1 MKIRKKTAFLDAY
14 YDPNRPILSS
24 SPELVLIRSVS
35 AGRPEEACAL
45 FRDEKQFGGKS
56 VIDAPWG
63 RFEGA
68 DGIRRFCDSWLSTF
82 EAQSAEVIPVFQTRS
97 GGRSCTELVV
107 NFEAGGEIDQVPM
120 FVIGDLRGKGLLDE
134 IRIYCYYTLIPNQ
147 TPYRKP
153 LFDCAHLEMGEP
165 QLMTG
170 AVREYYEGLHHTPN
184 ADVERIL
191 NCCADRVTF
200 GGYGW
205 PLEDHP
211 LSVYDKAALREAY
224 ERMASYIPS
233 CVGMRY
239 ETLIDDGVT
248 GVIEWVHFITDEG
261 AGRLNR
267 ICTSGIAAYE
277 RDEEG
282 LLCSIRICDYAYR
295 EHLIDWT
302 KTPVTEA
309 EARAM
314 NRVHTAPSGV
324 GRRAQREFTRP
335 DGAAE
340 RK

>member
-1 MKIRKKTAFLDAY
+1 MNIRKKTAFLDLY
-14 YDPNRPILSS
+14 YDPARPILAS
-24 SPELVLIRSVS
+24 SPELVLVNAVS
-35 AGRPEEACAL
+35 AGRTEDACAL
-45 FRDEKQFGGKS
+45 FGDEKQFGGKS

-68 DGIRRFCDSWLSTF
+68 QGVRAFAETWLSTF
-82 EAQSAEVIPVFQTRS
+82 EARHAEVIPVFQTRS

-107 NFEAGGEIDQVPM
+107 NFEVDGQIDQVPM
-120 FVIGDLRGKGLLDE
+120 FVIGDLRGRRMLDE
-134 IRIYCYYTLIPNQ
+134 VRIYCYYTLIPGQ

-153 LFDCAHLEMGEP
+153 LFPSAHLEMGEP
-165 QLMTG
+165 MLLTG
-170 AVREYYEGLHHTPN
+170 AVREYYEALHHTPN

-191 NCCADRVTF
+191 NCCADRVAF
-200 GGYGW
+200 GGYGY

-211 LSVYDKAALREAY
+211 VNVLDKDGLREAY

-248 GVIEWVHFITDEG
+248 GVIEWVHLITDEG
-261 AGRLNR
+261 ASRLNR

-277 RDEEG
+277 RNDQG

-295 EHLIDWT
+295 EHLIDWS

-314 NRVHTAPSGV
+314 NRVKTAPTGV
-324 GRRAQREFTRP
+324 GRKGQTEF
-335 DGAAE
+335 